1 MLPSDISWGPKPP
14 PIWRR
19 QRAQMAKIAVTPWI
33 GAGGVPIA
41 SSKLI
46 MNKKVSTGKVV
57 VELAT
62 PVIAWALT
70 KFVEAP
76 RVQKA
81 LAKADRKVVKNAKA
95 NRAYVTAGAAAVVL
109 GLGLIAR
116 GTAKK

>member
-1 MLPSDISWGPKPP
+1 M
-14 PIWRR
+14 
-19 QRAQMAKIAVTPWI
+19 PWI

>member
-1 MLPSDISWGPKPP
+1 
-14 PIWRR
+14 
-19 QRAQMAKIAVTPWI
+19 
-33 GAGGVPIA
+33 
-41 SSKLI
+41 

-70 KFVEAP
+70 KLVEAP

-81 LAKADRKVVKNAKA
+81 IKIADHKAKKHAKA
-95 NRAYVTAGAAAVVL
+95 NRAYVTAGAAAVVV

-116 GTAKK
+116 GASKK